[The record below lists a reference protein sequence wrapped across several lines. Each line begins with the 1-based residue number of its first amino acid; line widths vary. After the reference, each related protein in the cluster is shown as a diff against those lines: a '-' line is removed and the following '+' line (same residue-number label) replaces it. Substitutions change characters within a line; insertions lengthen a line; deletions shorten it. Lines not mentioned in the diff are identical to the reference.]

1 MKEMELNR
9 KNLKYKCFNSK
20 CDNTTP
26 RPDERL
32 FGAVEYICDKCGCSM
47 EVIQNNKEQKNG

>member
-1 MKEMELNR
+1 MNR
-9 KNLKYKCFNSK
+9 KGLKYKCFNSK

-26 RPDERL
+26 RPDDRL

-47 EVIQNNKEQKNG
+47 EVIKKDNKDE